1 MPPDIFSNFHL
12 NIRSLSNNFD
22 KFIHYLYL
30 LKHDFFFFIIA
41 LSETWLTEASKDIF
55 KIPKYNAVHY
65 VRENKSGGGLSPLIY
80 EAYESKVRE
89 DFSLKLDGAEVEPV
103 FIELS
108 GVSGGKN
115 IIVGVIYRPPDSVV
129 KYFNESLSSLL
140 DLINKE
146 DKLCSF
152 LGDFN
157 INLFKNKLN
166 TLTGDFLNIL
176 YTNYFP
182 PLIHKST
189 RVKENSDNILTNS
202 LREGMKS
209 GVLYSDL
216 SDHFPIFRYS
226 LIRINRPKRIKNN
239 A

>member
-1 MPPDIFSNFHL
+1 M
-12 NIRSLSNNFD
+12 NIRILSNNYN
-22 KFIHYLYL
+22 KFIHYLCL
-30 LKHDFFFFIIA
+30 LKHDFSIIA

-55 KIPKYNAVHY
+55 KIRKYNAVHY
-65 VRENKSGGGLSPLIY
+65 IRENRTGGSVSLFIHESY
-80 EAYESKVRE
+80 EFKVRE
-89 DFSLKLDGAEVEPV
+89 DFSLKLDGAEVESV

-146 DKLCSF
+146 DKLCYI

-157 INLFKNKLN
+157 INLFKSKLN
-166 TLTGDFLNIL
+166 TQTGDFLNIL
-176 YTNYFP
+176 YSNYFF

-189 RVKENSDNILTNS
+189 RVKENSATLIDNILTNS
-202 LREGMKS
+202 LSEGMKS

-216 SDHFPIFRYS
+216 SDHFPIFQYS
-226 LIRINRPKRIKNN
+226 LIKINRPKNILKND